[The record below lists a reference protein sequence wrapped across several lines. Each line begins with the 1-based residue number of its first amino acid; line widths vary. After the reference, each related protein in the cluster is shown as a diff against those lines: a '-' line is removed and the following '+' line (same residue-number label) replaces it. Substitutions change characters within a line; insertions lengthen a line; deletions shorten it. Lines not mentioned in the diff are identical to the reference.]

1 MVVVDCLAAVDVVE
15 TDEGNAERAVKTLL
29 CEPGNLPPKP
39 GLLLAVVFNNINLST
54 NQNER
59 KVPPLQTYFYRAPAA
74 EKSAK
79 SGATLWIHRERLP
92 WVL

>member
-29 CEPGNLPPKP
+29 CEPGDLPLKP

-54 NQNER
+54 N
-59 KVPPLQTYFYRAPAA
+59 
-74 EKSAK
+74 
-79 SGATLWIHRERLP
+79 
-92 WVL
+92 